1 MPILRKIPMLLLCFM
16 FTGAYAQSADVAQT
30 KSRVTIKDAWVRP
43 TNPGQTVGAAYMTLT
58 SAMDATLTK
67 VESSA
72 SKSTEIHS
80 MTMQNG
86 VMKMRMVE
94 KLTLTAGKP
103 YKLAPGG
110 YHLMLFDLKKPLQEG
125 EQVSFTLFLTDKK
138 NVEYQQNIT
147 VPVKSSAD
155 DESAGHDHH
164 H

>member
-1 MPILRKIPMLLLCFM
+1 MPILRKIPLLLLCFM

-30 KSRVTIKDAWVRP
+30 KSQVTIKDAWVRP
-43 TNPGQTVGAAYMTLT
+43 TNPGQAVGAAYMTLT
-58 SAMDATLTK
+58 SATDATLTK

-103 YKLAPGG
+103 YNVAPGG

-138 NVEYQQNIT
+138 NVEYQHNIT